1 MNSELRSSKAKRTAK
16 PSSPSS
22 TNSPHARRRRQI
34 LTQFLSMARKSS
46 LLKQSLAT
54 IVGVLVLYAFLN
66 NFLTPAATSKLENA
80 FPSFSSAAS
89 NSISNVFV
97 SRENQLIFPGK
108 PVKVYLYDLPK
119 RFTYGV
125 ITHHSLARGGRPDDD
140 VLQLRYP
147 GHQHM
152 GEWYLFQDLLKPDS
166 ERVGSPVEN
175 VLDPEEADLFY
186 VPFFSSLSLIV
197 NQARPASGSE
207 KPLYS
212 DEENQV
218 ALIEWLEAQEY
229 WKRNNGRDHVIMAS
243 DPNALYKVIDRVKNC
258 VLLVCDFGRL
268 KEDQGSLV
276 KDVIVPY
283 SHRINTYTGD
293 ISVENRKT
301 LLFFMGNR
309 FRKEGGK
316 IRDLLFQL
324 LENEE
329 DVIVKHGT
337 QSRVSRRAATQGM
350 HTSKFCLNPAG
361 DTPSAC
367 RLFDSIVSMC
377 VPVIVSDSIELPFED
392 VIDYRKIAIF
402 VESNAALKPG
412 FLVSMLRGIP
422 TERILEYQTE
432 LNEVKHYFQ
441 YGEPNGTVNEIW
453 RQIAQKLPF
462 IKLTINR
469 NRRLVKRDSNVR
481 DCSCLCSNQTGIITS
496 L

>member
-1 MNSELRSSKAKRTAK
+1 
-16 PSSPSS
+16 
-22 TNSPHARRRRQI
+22 
-34 LTQFLSMARKSS
+34 
-46 LLKQSLAT
+46 
-54 IVGVLVLYAFLN
+54 
-66 NFLTPAATSKLENA
+66 
-80 FPSFSSAAS
+80 
-89 NSISNVFV
+89 
-97 SRENQLIFPGK
+97 
-108 PVKVYLYDLPK
+108 
-119 RFTYGV
+119 
-125 ITHHSLARGGRPDDD
+125 
-140 VLQLRYP
+140 
-147 GHQHM
+147 M
-152 GEWYLFQDLLKPDS
+152 GEWYLFKDLLKPES
-166 ERVGSPVEN
+166 ERLGSPVQK
-175 VLDPEEADLFY
+175 VLDPEEADFFY

-197 NQARPASGSE
+197 NPARPASGSD
-207 KPLYS
+207 KPVYS

-218 ALIEWLEAQEY
+218 ALIEWLEEQVY
-229 WKRNNGRDHVIMAS
+229 WRRNNGRDHVIMAS
-243 DPNALYKVIDRVKNC
+243 DPNALYKVIDKVKNS

-283 SHRINTYTGD
+283 SHRINTYSGD
-293 ISVENRKT
+293 ISVEDRNT

-329 DVIVKHGT
+329 DVIIKHGT
-337 QSRVSRRAATQGM
+337 QSRESRRAASRGM

-367 RLFDSIVSMC
+367 RLFDSIVSLC

-402 VESNAALKPG
+402 VESNAALKPE
-412 FLVSMLRGIP
+412 FLVSMLRGIA
-422 TERILEYQTE
+422 TERILEYQKE

-441 YGEPNGTVNEIW
+441 YGVPNGTVNEIW
-453 RQIAQKLPF
+453 RQVAQKLPF
-462 IKLTINR
+462 IKLSINR
-469 NRRLVKRDSNVR
+469 DRRLVKRDLNVR